1 LIRWL
6 GEVLHI
12 LANDR
17 LILRLNESIL
27 QPKNQDQVIKTKD
40 LEQLISKSVVDENMK
55 EQGTILE
62 IFGPV
67 KTPYIMVKLNEPPK
81 EDERILEQKFYL
93 RDGDN

>member
-1 LIRWL
+1 MIRWL

>member
-1 LIRWL
+1 MIRWL

-17 LILRLNESIL
+17 LILRLNESII
-27 QPKNQDQVIKTKD
+27 QPNNQDQVIKTKD

-67 KTPYIMVKLNEPPK
+67 KTPYIMVKLNHSPK

-93 RDGDN
+93 RDGEN

>member
-1 LIRWL
+1 MIRWL

-17 LILRLNESIL
+17 LILRLNESLI
-27 QPKNQDQVIKTKD
+27 QPKNHDQVIKTKD
-40 LEQLISKSVVDENMK
+40 LEQLISKPVVDENMK
-55 EQGTILE
+55 VKGTILE

-67 KTPYIMVKLNEPPK
+67 KTPYIMVKLNDPPK

-93 RDGDN
+93 RDGEN